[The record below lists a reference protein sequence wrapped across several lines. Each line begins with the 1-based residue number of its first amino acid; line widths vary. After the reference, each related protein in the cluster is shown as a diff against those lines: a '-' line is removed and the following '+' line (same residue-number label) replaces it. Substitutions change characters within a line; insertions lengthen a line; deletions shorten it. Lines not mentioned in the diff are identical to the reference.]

1 MAPSYRRMPLVYMYA
16 LLLFA
21 CAAPGSALAGR
32 GTTMMQLHLMQNHRL
47 ENNARC
53 LDGSAGGFYLDVP
66 ANRTADPG
74 AWHIHFEGG
83 GWW

>member
-1 MAPSYRRMPLVYMYA
+1 
-16 LLLFA
+16 
-21 CAAPGSALAGR
+21 
-32 GTTMMQLHLMQNHRL
+32 MMQLHLMQNQRL

-53 LDGSAGGFYLDVP
+53 LDGSAGGYYLDPPGSRTP
-66 ANRTADPG
+66 AADPG